1 MSLKV
6 QKSAADKIVIVDD
19 LLCLI
24 NNKRKLVPDEQLKEL
39 ILHNF
44 TQDNIVQ
51 SKRLL
56 SDQCDGALSN
66 HYCRQK
72 HTNRD
77 LEEIFTWFST
87 CDDAGI
93 QLPTFAT
100 THVNILPDSS
110 SEWLLNRIV
119 QDVHSLKKMVNELQ
133 QQQQVKNSRTSSTST
148 DLIDSETQTEKETD
162 SPASVN
168 TARLST
174 GNDPSESPISSG
186 LCSNYQISPTAPAML
201 GKNQRG
207 SGGGGAQKRKRSTPN
222 RSSTTSINSPNSLED
237 AVAKLRALNRP
248 NREGNDSRADSD
260 QPNSTNHT
268 TAPQERPPTFSPVWP
283 NPLLFQALY
292 SNPAF
297 EQYRQLM
304 IQSYLLMSTA
314 QQQQQQQQSAGA
326 LASASTSGSVASSL
340 SVDVNQAPQDPG
352 LSEEDDTKFS
362 PSPHLMPVVKTESG
376 STSPLDCKG
385 KRSESRE
392 SESDESR
399 LSALVN
405 DSGNFLIISIF
416 QKEYVIAE

>member
-39 ILHNF
+39 ILQNF

-56 SDQCDGALSN
+56 NDQCDGALSN
-66 HYCRQK
+66 HYSRQK

-100 THVNILPDSS
+100 THVSILPDNS

-119 QDVHSLKKMVNELQ
+119 QDVHSLKQMVNDLQ
-133 QQQQVKNSRTSSTST
+133 QQQQQSKNSRTSSTST
-148 DLIDSETQTEKETD
+148 DLIDSETQTDKETG

-174 GNDPSESPISSG
+174 GNDPSESPISSSLG
-186 LCSNYQISPTAPAML
+186 SNYHLSPTAPAMF
-201 GKNQRG
+201 GKIPRG
-207 SGGGGAQKRKRSTPN
+207 SGGAQKRKRTTPN
-222 RSSTTSINSPNSLED
+222 RSSTTSTNSPNSLED
-237 AVAKLRALNRP
+237 AVARLRALNRP
-248 NREGNDSRADSD
+248 GRDADSRLGLH
-260 QPNSTNHT
+260 QPNITNHLPT
-268 TAPQERPPTFSPVWP
+268 PVGRPSSFPPVWP
-283 NPLLFQALY
+283 NPVLFQALY

-297 EQYRQLM
+297 EQYRQLL
-304 IQSYLLMSTA
+304 IQSYMLLSSS
-314 QQQQQQQQSAGA
+314 QQQQHV
-326 LASASTSGSVASSL
+326 STAEVLPPATTSEPIASSL
-340 SVDVNQAPQDPG
+340 SVDVNQAPQDPE
-352 LSEEDDTKFS
+352 LSEEDDGKFS
-362 PSPHLMPVVKTESG
+362 ISPHSMPAVKTETG
-376 STSPLDCKG
+376 SISPSDCKE
-385 KRSESRE
+385 KRSESR

-399 LSALVN
+399 LSALIN
-405 DSGNFLIISIF
+405 DSGNT
-416 QKEYVIAE
+416 V